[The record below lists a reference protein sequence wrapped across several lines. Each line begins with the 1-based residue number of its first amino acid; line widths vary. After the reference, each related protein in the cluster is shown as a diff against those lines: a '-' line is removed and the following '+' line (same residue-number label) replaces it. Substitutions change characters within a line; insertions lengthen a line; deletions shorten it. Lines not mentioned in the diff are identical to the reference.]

1 VLAFLVFLVGPS
13 CCDDHF
19 CGFEEH
25 RGEKAIGDRGLRVG
39 EEIQRRRGTGLTN
52 KMFGKGGGL
61 DSGND
66 ACTRREGRE

>member
-1 VLAFLVFLVGPS
+1 MIIFADLKSTGVG
-13 CCDDHF
+13 
-19 CGFEEH
+19 
-25 RGEKAIGDRGLRVG
+25 KAVGDRGLRVG

-52 KMFGKGGGL
+52 KMFGKGGEL